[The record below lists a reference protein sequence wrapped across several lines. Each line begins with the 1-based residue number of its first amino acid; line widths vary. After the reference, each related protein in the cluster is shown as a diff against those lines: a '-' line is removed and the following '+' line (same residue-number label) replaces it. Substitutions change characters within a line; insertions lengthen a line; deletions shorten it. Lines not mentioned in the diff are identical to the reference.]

1 MIMKYLKKIIGTLL
15 LAATVFLTACGP
27 SGSGS
32 GSIVD
37 IGGSSAPRP
46 NVSGTPDSAETPA
59 PSMPATDVPA
69 TDAASQA
76 PTATPALTSEPSSTA
91 APSPTDAVT
100 PQPSSCCISLRAL
113 SLAVSATADG
123 AVPPARA
130 ITTAPISAATE
141 NKQKQKDR
149 ALFRVLPFA
158 FLRYVS
164 NSVIMLTRTPRC
176 PRGAVTDGGRSATP
190 LRKGVMRMRKKL
202 FRILVCAAFVLDMLI
217 TYAK

>member
-1 MIMKYLKKIIGTLL
+1 MT
-15 LAATVFLTACGP
+15 AATTARSSLSP
-27 SGSGS
+27 STTSRAARS
-32 GSIVD
+32 CSTRT
-37 IGGSSAPRP
+37 SSAR
-46 NVSGTPDSAETPA
+46 SSR
-59 PSMPATDVPA
+59 
-69 TDAASQA
+69 ASC
-76 PTATPALTSEPSSTA
+76 SRYCC
-91 APSPTDAVT
+91 SP
-100 PQPSSCCISLRAL
+100 PQPSSCCISLQAL
-113 SLAVSATADG
+113 SLAVSAAADG

-149 ALFRVLPFA
+149 TLFRVLSFA
-158 FLRYVS
+158 FLRYLS

-190 LRKGVMRMRKKL
+190 LREGVMRMRKKL